1 LFSFV
6 LVHWIA
12 SHVGHNRKEQAMSE
26 HLDKHFMEASDGMA
40 GLSISS
46 TPYDLDPFRYLGE
59 IADFDM
65 SEEEKVELLQT
76 LWSIMRSF
84 VELGFKGDACE
95 LIFGDCAKHL
105 AEDSPSAMIE
115 DHNPAI
121 EER

>member
-1 LFSFV
+1 
-6 LVHWIA
+6 
-12 SHVGHNRKEQAMSE
+12 MSE
-26 HLDKHFMEASDGMA
+26 HLDKHFMDAADRMA

-46 TPYDLDPFRYLGE
+46 APYDLDPARYLGE

-65 SEEEKVELLQT
+65 SDEQKVELLQT

-95 LIFGDCAKHL
+95 LIFRGCAKHL
-105 AEDSPSAMIE
+105 AEDSPSEMIE
-115 DHNPAI
+115 DHNSAN